1 MKSFQLLKIYKRF
14 DKERQKTV
22 AQKSMRKKKLRKV
35 VVCSIT
41 DCFIKNFK
49 RIIIFYHDF
58 RLQPSLYKKD
68 FCPC

>member
-22 AQKSMRKKKLRKV
+22 VQKSMRKEKLRKV

-41 DCFIKNFK
+41 DCFIKPFK
-49 RIIIFYHDF
+49 RIIIFLSRF
-58 RLQPSLYKKD
+58 
-68 FCPC
+68 